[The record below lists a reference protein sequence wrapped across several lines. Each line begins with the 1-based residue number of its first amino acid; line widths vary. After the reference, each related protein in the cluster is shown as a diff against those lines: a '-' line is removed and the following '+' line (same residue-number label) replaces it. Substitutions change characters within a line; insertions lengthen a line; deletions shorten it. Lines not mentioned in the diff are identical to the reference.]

1 MDKIRLY
8 FWRNLKFKS
17 SVPQL
22 PALSMGNLLNF
33 PEHECKIFIITLGE
47 KDTSHSSSSSMWKY
61 S

>member
-22 PALSMGNLLNF
+22 PALCPWAIYLISLSM
-33 PEHECKIFIITLGE
+33 
-47 KDTSHSSSSSMWKY
+47 SVKY
-61 S
+61 L